1 MVKLIQNGWA
11 KWSFI
16 KTQKIMHLFT
26 ILCFN
31 YLTLFKKK
39 KFLCRMLLSLSLSSV
54 PKALNL
60 HKYTPLCFAISLSL
74 SLSPWDPKALLLL
87 QFPLP
92 TRNQSATS
100 FLYFSAPKTKPLPVF
115 SEKTKPFLFIIIY
128 IYFYIYIY
136 ISSTRLR
143 ISPSLIL
150 QSLLL

>member
-1 MVKLIQNGWA
+1 
-11 KWSFI
+11 
-16 KTQKIMHLFT
+16 
-26 ILCFN
+26 
-31 YLTLFKKK
+31 
-39 KFLCRMLLSLSLSSV
+39 MLLSLSLSSV

-128 IYFYIYIY
+128 IYIYIFNTFEN
-136 ISSTRLR
+136 IAIFDSPKFAFVICNLFVSSHILVTSVKFLVHF
-143 ISPSLIL
+143 IIFLSCLLHLIRF
-150 QSLLL
+150 Q

>member
-1 MVKLIQNGWA
+1 MSHVA
-11 KWSFI
+11 
-16 KTQKIMHLFT
+16 
-26 ILCFN
+26 
-31 YLTLFKKK
+31 
-39 KFLCRMLLSLSLSSV
+39 LSLSSV

-60 HKYTPLCFAISLSL
+60 HKYTPVCFAISVSVSL

-128 IYFYIYIY
+128 IYIFLYIYIY
-136 ISSTRLR
+136 IFNTFENIAIFDSPKFAFVICNLFVSSHILVTSVKFLVHF
-143 ISPSLIL
+143 IIFLSCLLHLIRF
-150 QSLLL
+150 Q